1 MNFSAPCRNQLA
13 RGGHVILDQS
23 SVAVILKTNDF
34 ARFMYFMF
42 HVSCIYLKKYKVYK
56 TSYPANSYN
65 ANLGRTRL

>member
-34 ARFMYFMF
+34 AQ
-42 HVSCIYLKKYKVYK
+42 S
-56 TSYPANSYN
+56 SPE
-65 ANLGRTRL
+65 